1 MRGAHGIGF
10 VNHMKERMNKLTINL
25 PILLPD
31 IPDVEDKCVYR
42 LITTLEGREG
52 IHRVHIKREEEDS
65 LVCIHFNPEIIS
77 LRHIKNMARQAGAQL
92 QDTFGHLLLEVRGIR
107 HPRHA
112 RTITRRLQKL
122 RGVVSAY
129 AGATGWIQLEY
140 NRSMVNDHS
149 LLESI
154 EEMGLTIKQLSNS
167 FSDGHPYPPGRQ
179 NELDSTIDDES
190 ASLEIAPAQRHS
202 DNQSLLEEQ
211 KQEHPESPDFPQH
224 TDAQQHEKDKS
235 GDTDEGDHEHSH
247 EDDGHGN
254 DHAHDDEEEHAH
266 AHDHG
271 GIFGEKTELIFS
283 LICGG
288 LLAVGFGLSFAGG
301 VPGWVSLVLYVGSYF
316 FGSYYLVQE
325 AYTEVKAGN
334 FEIDFLMLVA
344 AIGAAILGEWAEGAL
359 LLFLFSLGHS
369 LEHYAMGRAR
379 EAIKGLA
386 ELAPKTALR
395 KIDGTTEEVPVEELQ
410 VGEVI
415 VIKPNSKISAD
426 GVVIN
431 GHSSVN
437 QASITGESVPVDKME
452 YEDPEAVDQDADS
465 IDDKY
470 RVFAG
475 TINGNG
481 SLEVKVTKLSKDSTL
496 SRLIKLVNEA
506 EAQKSPTQQFTD
518 KFETYFVPAV
528 LMLVVVLNFAFLVI
542 NEPFSASFYR
552 AMAVLVAASPCA
564 LAISTPSAVLS
575 GVGRAARSGVLI
587 KGGRPLENLGILKAL
602 AFDKTG
608 TLTEGEPRLTDVITF
623 DGIDENELVKTAVA
637 VESLSDHP
645 LAGAVVRDG
654 KEKLHGADLPE
665 AEDLESITGRGVKA
679 KMNGSLVHI
688 GNLELF
694 EEADGIKLSDD
705 LKQQVEEL
713 EGAGKTTMVVRSG
726 NRYLG
731 ILGLM
736 DTPREDAKEV
746 IQKLRSMGLTHL
758 IMLTGDNQRVADA
771 VAKEIGIDDPKGNL
785 LPEDKVEAI
794 KQLREGEGHV
804 AMVGDGVN
812 DAPAMANST
821 VGIAMGAAGSDVALE
836 TADVALMADKIS
848 VLPFAIGLSRKT
860 KSIIK
865 QNLWISLGMVALLVP
880 ATILGLSMGW
890 AVIGHEGSTVVVVFN
905 ALRLLGYKS

>member
-1 MRGAHGIGF
+1 M
-10 VNHMKERMNKLTINL
+10 EKLTLDI
-25 PILLPD
+25 PVILPD
-31 IPDVEDKCVYR
+31 IPDHKDKCVSR
-42 LITTLEGREG
+42 LIGTLKGRDG
-52 IHRVHIKREEEDS
+52 VDRVHIKTDESKEPK
-65 LVCIHFNPEIIS
+65 LCIHFDPETIS
-77 LRHIKNMARQAGAQL
+77 LKKIKTIAQQTGAKL
-92 QDTFGHLLLEVRGIR
+92 HDIFGHMLVKVNGIR
-107 HPRHA
+107 HSRDA
-112 RTITRRLQKL
+112 RSITRQL
-122 RGVVSAY
+122 RDVDGVVDAY
-129 AGATGWIQLEY
+129 ASATGWIRLEY
-140 NRSMVNDHS
+140 KKGDISREKLTKIIRETGLD
-149 LLESI
+149 I
-154 EEMGLTIKQLSNS
+154 EK
-167 FSDGHPYPPGRQ
+167 FSEELQDVKEN
-179 NELDSTIDDES
+179 NEETNGKE
-190 ASLEIAPAQRHS
+190 
-202 DNQSLLEEQ
+202 
-211 KQEHPESPDFPQH
+211 KKPE
-224 TDAQQHEKDKS
+224 T
-235 GDTDEGDHEHSH
+235 DHEHSH
-247 EDDGHGN
+247 KEEDS
-254 DHAHDDEEEHAH
+254 HD
-266 AHDHG
+266 HDHG

-283 LICGG
+283 LICGS
-288 LLAVGFGLSFAGG
+288 LLGIGFGLSY
-301 VPGWVSLVLYVGSYF
+301 VSTLPGWVSLALYVSSYF
-316 FGSYYLVQE
+316 FGGFYLVQE

-379 EAIKGLA
+379 DAIKGLSD
-386 ELAPKTALR
+386 LAPKTALR
-395 KIDGTTEEVPVEELQ
+395 KKDGTTEEVPVEELQ
-410 VGEVI
+410 VGDVI

-431 GHSSVN
+431 GESSVN
-437 QASITGESVPVDKME
+437 QAPITGESVPVDKME
-452 YEDPEAVDQDADS
+452 YDDPESIDEDADS
-465 IDDKY
+465 IDDKH

-518 KFETYFVPAV
+518 KFEKYFVPSV
-528 LMLVVVLNFAFLVI
+528 LVLVVILNFAFLVI
-542 NEPFSASFYR
+542 DESFSASFYR

-575 GVGRAARSGVLI
+575 GVGRAARGGVLI

-623 DGIDENELVKTAVA
+623 GDTEENELLKVAVA

-645 LAGAVVRDG
+645 LADAVVRDG
-654 KEKLHGADLPE
+654 KEKLGETDFPE

-679 KMNGSLVHI
+679 TIKDITVYI
-688 GNLELF
+688 GNAELF

-705 LKQQVEEL
+705 LKRSVEEL
-713 EGAGKTTMVVRSG
+713 EGEGKTTMIVRHG
-726 NRYLG
+726 DRYLG
-731 ILGLM
+731 MLGLM

-746 IQKLRSMGLTHL
+746 IQKLRDMGLTHL

-785 LPEDKVEAI
+785 LPEDKVEAV
-794 KQLREGEGHV
+794 KKLREEEGDV

-880 ATILGLSMGW
+880 ATIFGLSMGW

-905 ALRLLGYKS
+905 ALRLLAYKS

>member
-1 MRGAHGIGF
+1 M
-10 VNHMKERMNKLTINL
+10 EKLTLDI
-25 PILLPD
+25 PVILPD
-31 IPDVEDKCVYR
+31 IPDHKDKCVSR
-42 LITTLEGREG
+42 LIGTLEGRDG
-52 IHRVHIKREEEDS
+52 VDRVHIKTDESKEPK
-65 LVCIHFNPEIIS
+65 LCIHFDPETIS
-77 LRHIKNMARQAGAQL
+77 LKKIKTLAQQTGAKL
-92 QDTFGHLLLEVRGIR
+92 HDIFGHMLVKVNGIR
-107 HPRHA
+107 HSRHA
-112 RTITRRLQKL
+112 RSITRQL
-122 RGVVSAY
+122 RDVDGVVDAY
-129 AGATGWIQLEY
+129 ASATGWIRLEY
-140 NRSMVNDHS
+140 KKGDISREKLTKIIRETGLD
-149 LLESI
+149 I
-154 EEMGLTIKQLSNS
+154 EK
-167 FSDGHPYPPGRQ
+167 FSEELQDVKEN
-179 NELDSTIDDES
+179 NEETNGKE
-190 ASLEIAPAQRHS
+190 
-202 DNQSLLEEQ
+202 
-211 KQEHPESPDFPQH
+211 KKPE
-224 TDAQQHEKDKS
+224 T
-235 GDTDEGDHEHSH
+235 DHEHSH
-247 EDDGHGN
+247 KEEDS
-254 DHAHDDEEEHAH
+254 HD
-266 AHDHG
+266 HDHG

-283 LICGG
+283 LICGS
-288 LLAVGFGLSFAGG
+288 LLGIGFGLSY
-301 VPGWVSLVLYVGSYF
+301 VSTLPGWVSLALYVSSYF
-316 FGSYYLVQE
+316 FGGFYLVQE

-379 EAIKGLA
+379 DAIKGLSD
-386 ELAPKTALR
+386 LAPKTALR
-395 KIDGTTEEVPVEELQ
+395 KKDGTTEEVSVEELQ
-410 VGEVI
+410 VGDVI

-431 GHSSVN
+431 GESSVN
-437 QASITGESVPVDKME
+437 QAPITGESVPVDKME
-452 YEDPEAVDQDADS
+452 YDDPESIDEDADS
-465 IDDKY
+465 IDDKH

-518 KFETYFVPAV
+518 KFEKYFVPSV
-528 LMLVVVLNFAFLVI
+528 LVLVVILNFAFLVI
-542 NEPFSASFYR
+542 DESFSASFYR

-575 GVGRAARSGVLI
+575 GVGRAARGGVLI

-623 DGIDENELVKTAVA
+623 GDTEENELLKVAVA

-645 LAGAVVRDG
+645 LADAVVRDG
-654 KEKLHGADLPE
+654 KEKLGETDFPE

-679 KMNGSLVHI
+679 TIKDITVYI
-688 GNLELF
+688 GNAELF
-694 EEADGIKLSDD
+694 EEADGIKLSED
-705 LKQQVEEL
+705 LKRSVEEL
-713 EGAGKTTMVVRSG
+713 EGEGKTTMIVRHG
-726 NRYLG
+726 DRYLG
-731 ILGLM
+731 MLGLM

-746 IQKLRSMGLTHL
+746 IQKLRDMGLTHL

-785 LPEDKVEAI
+785 LPEDKVEAV
-794 KQLREGEGHV
+794 KKLREEEGDV

-880 ATILGLSMGW
+880 ATIFGLSMGW

-905 ALRLLGYKS
+905 ALRLLAYKS

>member
-1 MRGAHGIGF
+1 MD
-10 VNHMKERMNKLTINL
+10 KLKLNL
-25 PILLPD
+25 PVLLPD
-31 IPDVEDKCVYR
+31 IPDVEDKCVTR
-42 LITTLEGREG
+42 LISILEGRNG
-52 IHRVHIKREEEDS
+52 IIRAHIKSNGEPTS
-65 LVCIHFNPEIIS
+65 QLCIHFDPDVIT
-77 LRHIKNMARQAGAQL
+77 LHRIKNLARQAGAQL
-92 QDTFGHLLLEVRGIR
+92 HDTFGHLLVEVEGIR
-107 HPRHA
+107 HTRHA
-112 RTITRRLQKL
+112 RTITRRLQRL
-122 RGVVSAY
+122 EGVVDAY
-129 AGATGWIQLEY
+129 AGATGWVRIEFNRSIIAEY
-140 NRSMVNDHS
+140 N
-149 LLESI
+149 LLEML
-154 EEMGLTIKQLSNS
+154 EAMNLPVKQRANGYQDSVTLVDGQPESS
-167 FSDGHPYPPGRQ
+167 QSD
-179 NELDSTIDDES
+179 
-190 ASLEIAPAQRHS
+190 
-202 DNQSLLEEQ
+202 Q
-211 KQEHPESPDFPQH
+211 KQQEIPGELREKASESKHEDPQRKRPDEKEDEHP
-224 TDAQQHEKDKS
+224 KDKHDH
-235 GDTDEGDHEHSH
+235 GHNYAEHEHRHEEGEESH
-247 EDDGHGN
+247 EHT
-254 DHAHDDEEEHAH
+254 HDY
-266 AHDHG
+266 G

-288 LLAVGFGLSFAGG
+288 LLGTGFGLSFISGLPAWI
-301 VPGWVSLVLYVGSYF
+301 PLTLYVGSYF
-316 FGSYYLVQE
+316 FGGYYLVQE

-344 AIGAAILGEWAEGAL
+344 AVGAAILGEWAEGAL

-379 EAIKGLA
+379 QAIKGLA
-386 ELAPKTALR
+386 DLAPKTAL
-395 KIDGTTEEVPVEELQ
+395 KKVDGETKEVPVEELQ
-410 VGEVI
+410 VGDTI
-415 VIKPNSKISAD
+415 IIRPNSKISAD
-426 GVVIN
+426 GIVIN
-431 GHSSVN
+431 GESSVN
-437 QASITGESVPVDKME
+437 QAPITGESVPVDKVE
-452 YEDPEAVDQDADS
+452 YDNPNDIDQDATDS

-518 KFETYFVPAV
+518 KFEKYFVPAV
-528 LMLVVVLNFAFLVI
+528 LGLVVLLNFAFLII
-542 NEPFSASFYR
+542 NEPFSVSFYR

-575 GVGRAARSGVLI
+575 GVARAARGGVLI

-608 TLTEGEPRLTDVITF
+608 TLTEGKPKLTDVILF
-623 DGIDENELVKTAVA
+623 DGSEEKELMRTAVA
-637 VESLSDHP
+637 VENLSDHP
-645 LAGAVVRDG
+645 LAEAVVRDG
-654 KEKLHGADLPE
+654 RQRLDNGDIPE
-665 AEDLESITGRGVKA
+665 AGDLESITGRGVKA
-679 KMNGSLVHI
+679 KLNGSVVHI
-688 GNLELF
+688 GNIELF
-694 EEADGIKLSDD
+694 EEADGITLPDD
-705 LKQQVEEL
+705 LRQKTETL
-713 EGAGKTTMVVRSG
+713 ESEGKTTMIVRNG
-726 NRYLG
+726 DRYLG

-746 IQKLRSMGLTHL
+746 IQKLRNMGLSHL

-785 LPEDKVEAI
+785 LPEDKVEAV
-794 KQLREGEGHV
+794 KKLREGEGYV

-865 QNLWISLGMVALLVP
+865 QNLWISLGMVAILVP

-890 AVIGHEGSTVVVVFN
+890 AVLGHEGSTVVVVFN
-905 ALRLLGYKS
+905 ALRLLGYKA